1 LYKNRVQ
8 EKIMASILITGNNSL
23 PILKTNTASKVFGI
37 TIFAA
42 LTILGAKFE
51 IPTQPVPF
59 TLQTLFVLLSG
70 AFLGKKD
77 GAICQILYLLVGAA
91 GVPVFAGPIAG
102 FMKLL
107 GPTGGYLIAF
117 PIAAYFT
124 GLLMEQK
131 GGILRSFISMFVG
144 FFIIFTLGIFH
155 LNIFYVHDINA
166 SLMSGLVIF
175 SVWEFVKIVSAAMI
189 TGTIKR

>member
-1 LYKNRVQ
+1 
-8 EKIMASILITGNNSL
+8 MASLSITGDNSL
-23 PILKTNTASKVFGI
+23 PILKTNTASRVFGI
-37 TIFAA
+37 TAFAV

-51 IPTQPVPF
+51 IPTQPIPF

-77 GAICQILYLLVGAA
+77 GAISQIIYLLVGAA
-91 GVPVFAGPIAG
+91 GIPVFAGPISG

-124 GLLMEQK
+124 GLVMEQK
-131 GGILRSFISMFVG
+131 GGIFRACISMFVG
-144 FFIIFTLGIFH
+144 FFIIFTLGIVH
-155 LNIFYVHDINA
+155 LNIFYIHDINT
-166 SLMSGLVIF
+166 SLMSGLIIF
-175 SVWEFVKIVSAAMI
+175 SVWEFVKIVAATMI
-189 TGTIKR
+189 AGTIKK